1 MSRKKTLEDKIA
13 DLELGLNDWLEPL
26 REWLKGAQE
35 ELSCL
40 LVPKVGVE
48 PTRGCPHSI
57 LSAACMPISP
67 LRQKNLI

>member
-40 LVPKVGVE
+40 LVRKKFLPRTSLPKS
-48 PTRGCPHSI
+48 SI
-57 LSAACMPISP
+57 
-67 LRQKNLI
+67 